1 MPETTT
7 WGDFY
12 APQIDA
18 PVTCGNLDTTL
29 NSLQDMA
36 VAIDGNL
43 GGTVREVYAET
54 SGVNSDNKTRVGYVE
69 ISGTPVVDVV
79 WAGEGGTTPSVTVS
93 YTGGIIRVLDL
104 FTTYENTN
112 GGAAALDV
120 VVNGVG
126 AVEFDAVPLMNK
138 IYHNA
143 EFTAGAASANLYIDN
158 DNTPQ
163 LRPYGYSSPG
173 AGEGVIKI
181 QIPNIPAA
189 ERYALRAIWVLS

>member
-12 APQIDA
+12 APQTDTPI
-18 PVTCGNLDTTL
+18 TCGNLNTTL
-29 NSLQDMA
+29 DSLQTMA
-36 VAIDGNL
+36 LAIEGNL
-43 GGTVREVYAET
+43 GGITREVYAET

-69 ISGTPVVDVV
+69 ISGTPTVDVV
-79 WAGEGGTTPSVTVS
+79 WAGEGSTTPSVTIS
-93 YTGGIIRVLDL
+93 YAGGIIRVLDL

-112 GGAAALDV
+112 AGAAALDII
-120 VVNGVG
+120 VNGVG
-126 AVEFDAVPLMNK
+126 DVEFDAVPVMNK

-143 EFTAGAASANLYIDN
+143 EFSAVSASANLYIDN

-173 AGEGVIKI
+173 AGEGEISI

-189 ERYALRAIWVLS
+189 ERYALRAIWPLS

>member
-12 APQIDA
+12 APQTES
-18 PVTCGNLDTTL
+18 PVTCPQLNETL
-29 NSLQDMA
+29 NSLQTMA
-36 VAIDGNL
+36 LAVDGNL
-43 GGTVREVYAET
+43 GGITREVYAET

-79 WAGEGGTTPSVTVS
+79 WASEGSTTPSVTIS
-93 YTGGIIRVLDL
+93 YTGGIIRVTDL
-104 FTTYENTN
+104 LTTYENTN
-112 GGAAALDV
+112 GAAAALDV
-120 VVNGVG
+120 IVNGVG

-143 EFTAGAASANLYIDN
+143 EFSAVAASANLYIDN

-189 ERYALRAIWVLS
+189 ERYALRALWVLS